1 MSRTLSLAV
10 AVTFGLVAGTMAT
23 SEAASPYD
31 QADSCATAVESIQAG
46 DSAPAAGCC
55 VSQTKY
61 SITSSSPVRTRFSE
75 VPTFRNGPGGTLSV
89 TRSYSGSTTFSI
101 AVGAS
106 IDVGPV
112 LAQAKMSVDAS
123 LTQSNSTSATN
134 TYSRKITAG
143 KFGNVQYVSYGK
155 KVNFRKYR
163 LNADCSTTT
172 LTSGGSIT
180 YPSSVEGWYYWE
192 TSG

>member
-1 MSRTLSLAV
+1 M
-10 AVTFGLVAGTMAT
+10 
-23 SEAASPYD
+23 
-31 QADSCATAVESIQAG
+31 
-46 DSAPAAGCC
+46 
-55 VSQTKY
+55 
-61 SITSSSPVRTRFSE
+61 
-75 VPTFRNGPGGTLSV
+75 PTFRNGPGGTLSV
-89 TRSYSGSTTFSI
+89 TRGYSGTTTFAIS
-101 AVGAS
+101 VGAS

-112 LAQAKMSVDAS
+112 LAQAQLSVDAS
-123 LTQSNSTSATN
+123 LTQSNTTSATN